1 MLRYL
6 GAALLAGPGALPL
19 NGLAGLAFLML
30 GLFASPLWLIA
41 LTLQLLFTFA
51 LAAQPRFQNVVA
63 AKRLTQ
69 STPST
74 PEAGR
79 EQLAAQLKRETR
91 ARYDIWARRGEQ
103 ILEHQK
109 TTGADS
115 IALENNRAAIGHLL
129 LIYLRLLLAR
139 QNLLSEDIT
148 SARETLRSERAA
160 LESELAR
167 EGLSETLHQSKTATL
182 QLLVQRAEKQEN
194 RREALEEVESDLGR
208 IEAHLALSLEQAIGS
223 ARPLTVE
230 GDIGLAT
237 QMLDSEYSEAF
248 GVVGDAPVAEPT
260 STASGART
268 KIQM

>member
-19 NGLAGLAFLML
+19 NGLLGLAFLVL
-30 GLFASPLWLIA
+30 GLLASPLWFIA
-41 LTLQLLFTFA
+41 LALQMLFTFA
-51 LAAQPRFQNVVA
+51 LAAQPRFQNVVK
-63 AKRLTQ
+63 AKRIS
-69 STPST
+69 STAPST

-103 ILEHQK
+103 ILQRQK

-115 IALENNRAAIGHLL
+115 IATENNRAAIGHLL

-148 SARETLRSERAA
+148 SARETLRQERTT
-160 LESELAR
+160 LEKELAR
-167 EGLSETLHQSKTATL
+167 EDLSETLRQSKTATL
-182 QLLVQRAEKQEN
+182 QLLEQRAEKTEN
-194 RREALEEVESDLGR
+194 RREALDEVESDLGR
-208 IEAHLALSLEQAIGS
+208 IEAHLALSLEQAVGS

-248 GVVGDAPVAEPT
+248 GVVSDAPVAETT
-260 STASGART
+260 SVATDERT
-268 KIQM
+268 KVQL